1 MMKLVVSLMFRNIG
15 TLHGDYII
23 EIKLNSVLRDED
35 VPCQE
40 FNKIENL

>member
-15 TLHGDYII
+15 TLYGSCII
-23 EIKLNSVLRDED
+23 EIRCNIVSRVED

-40 FNKIENL
+40 FS